1 MHGNH
6 MRLLDVAQAAEAL
19 GLKASTIR
27 RWILERRIDVVR
39 PNSRA
44 VRIPEEAIH
53 RIVKEGFRPAVK
65 V

>member
-1 MHGNH
+1 MVHTYG
-6 MRLLDVAQAAEAL
+6 RLLDVRQTAEAL

-27 RWILERRIDVVR
+27 RWILERKIDVVR

-44 VRIPEEAIH
+44 VRIPEETLM

-65 V
+65 L

>member
-1 MHGNH
+1 MNE
-6 MRLLDVAQAAEAL
+6 RLLTVGEAASRLAL
-19 GLKASTIR
+19 KPSTIR
-27 RWILERRIDVVR
+27 RWILTRRIDVVR

-44 VRIPEEAIH
+44 VRIPEEAIL